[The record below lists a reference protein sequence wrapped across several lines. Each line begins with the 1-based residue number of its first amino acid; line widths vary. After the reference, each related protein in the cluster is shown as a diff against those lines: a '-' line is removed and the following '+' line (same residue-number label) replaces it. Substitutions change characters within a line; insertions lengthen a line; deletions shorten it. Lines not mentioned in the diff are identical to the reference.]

1 MIQKL
6 DLRHYFFFYGKI
18 CKILEKS
25 LIKMYTKIHLFFM
38 HAFHF
43 NSTLLISFEDLIKVW
58 SHLKKKYYSYA
69 EILSIIND
77 N

>member
-1 MIQKL
+1 
-6 DLRHYFFFYGKI
+6 
-18 CKILEKS
+18 
-25 LIKMYTKIHLFFM
+25 MYTKIHLFFM